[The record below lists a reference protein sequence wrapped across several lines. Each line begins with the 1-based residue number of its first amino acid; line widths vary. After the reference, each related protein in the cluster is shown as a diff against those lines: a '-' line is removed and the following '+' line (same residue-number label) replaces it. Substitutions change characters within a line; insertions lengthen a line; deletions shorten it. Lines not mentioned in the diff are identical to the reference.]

1 MIFDLLFRR
10 LTPLIC
16 MGGVALIFGLRAF
29 HFDRAR
35 RQVFAAYT
43 RMKNADEL
51 DVVASP
57 SLPEPVLAAT

>member
-16 MGGVALIFGLRAF
+16 MRAALIFGLRAF

-35 RQVFAAYT
+35 RKVFATYT